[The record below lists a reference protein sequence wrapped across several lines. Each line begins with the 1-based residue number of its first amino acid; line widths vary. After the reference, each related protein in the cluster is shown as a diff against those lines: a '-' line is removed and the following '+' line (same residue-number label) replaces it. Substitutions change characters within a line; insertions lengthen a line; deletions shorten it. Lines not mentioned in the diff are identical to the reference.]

1 MENIQIKQ
9 TNDMRYPKNFN
20 RMTIVEQ
27 EIWLV
32 KKLAELYT
40 EENSI
45 KKALAKVRG
54 GSKYEVKEVDR
65 PDELLLKS

>member
-1 MENIQIKQ
+1 MS
-9 TNDMRYPKNFN
+9 
-20 RMTIVEQ
+20 IVEQ

-32 KKLAELYT
+32 KKLCELYS

-54 GSKYEVKEVDR
+54 GTKYEVKEIER
-65 PDELLLKS
+65 PDELELKS

>member
-1 MENIQIKQ
+1 
-9 TNDMRYPKNFN
+9 
-20 RMTIVEQ
+20 MTIVEQ
-27 EIWLV
+27 EVWLV

>member
-1 MENIQIKQ
+1 
-9 TNDMRYPKNFN
+9 MRYPKNFN
-20 RMTIVEQ
+20 KMSIVEQ

-32 KKLAELYT
+32 KKLSELYS

-54 GSKYEVKEVDR
+54 GTKYEVKEIER
-65 PDELLLKS
+65 PDELELKS

>member
-1 MENIQIKQ
+1 
-9 TNDMRYPKNFN
+9 MRYPKNFN
-20 RMTIVEQ
+20 KMSIVEQ

-32 KKLAELYT
+32 KKLSELYS

-54 GSKYEVKEVDR
+54 GNKYEVKEIER
-65 PDELLLKS
+65 LDELELKS

>member
-1 MENIQIKQ
+1 MS
-9 TNDMRYPKNFN
+9 
-20 RMTIVEQ
+20 IVEQ

-32 KKLAELYT
+32 KKLSELYS

-54 GSKYEVKEVDR
+54 GTKYEVKEIER
-65 PDELLLKS
+65 PDELELKS